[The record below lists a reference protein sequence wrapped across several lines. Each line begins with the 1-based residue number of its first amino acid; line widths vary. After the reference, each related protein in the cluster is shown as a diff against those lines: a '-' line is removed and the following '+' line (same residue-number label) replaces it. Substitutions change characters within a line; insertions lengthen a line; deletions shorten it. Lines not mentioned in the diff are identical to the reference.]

1 MDNPHKTNSPQA
13 NKNVVV
19 SLDKLHIRKL
29 SGSHIRHNSRPIL
42 TGQPLLRERV
52 FLLTL
57 PSLLGQ
63 RVFTNLVEDP
73 EDTAGQHI
81 STCLKTPTLST
92 LEAVT
97 VEVENLPI
105 TFVDLTNPS

>member
-1 MDNPHKTNSPQA
+1 MLA
-13 NKNVVV
+13 
-19 SLDKLHIRKL
+19 
-29 SGSHIRHNSRPIL
+29 
-42 TGQPLLRERV
+42 E
-52 FLLTL
+52 
-57 PSLLGQ
+57 

-81 STCLKTPTLST
+81 STCLKTHTLST